1 MVYVLEAGSRTM
13 LIAVIAWMQL
23 VKGAVISV
31 AITVGL
37 LAVGFLFLTM

>member
-1 MVYVLEAGSRTM
+1 M

-31 AITVGL
+31 VVTVGL
-37 LAVGFLFLTM
+37 LAAGFLFYTM